1 MDMLIFN
8 ARTFELWNKQLLEFP
23 PFSIPQQNVINDGL
37 PVRSTSDYM
46 YGTKHCKEE
55 ETAYLE
61 LGTELLVSLSGVWG
75 SLVSVIITYS
85 FSARLW
91 TLASHFFWLQWLNNI
106 HDGKTNKTCIISPQ
120 KHNSKCLSFCKFS

>member
-1 MDMLIFN
+1 MGMLIFS
-8 ARTFELWNKQLLEFP
+8 AKTFELWNKKLEFP
-23 PFSIPQQNVINDGL
+23 PCSILQQNVINYGL
-37 PVRSTSDYM
+37 PVGLHVWHKLLQGRGDSM
-46 YGTKHCKEE
+46 Q
-55 ETAYLE
+55 YLE

-106 HDGKTNKTCIISPQ
+106 YDGKTNKNCIISPQ
-120 KHNSKCLSFCKFS
+120 KNNSKCLSFCKFS